1 MRQSFWV
8 TEPEESGR
16 EIMHSTDKIAILMA
30 VYNGEKYIGQ
40 QIESILSQTCQEWE
54 LFIHDDGS
62 TDRTIEAIN
71 EYQSRYPEK
80 IHLIEGKSKGGAKY
94 NFFYLFNQVEA
105 SHYMTCD
112 QDDVWLENKIELTY
126 NRMLELEK
134 SAIDKPCL
142 VYTELRVVD
151 AGLNTISETMSEY
164 QSLDC
169 HKQSISQFILQNSV
183 TGCTMMVNN
192 KLRNM
197 LIELTDIDKT
207 IMHDWW
213 AALIAVQFGRTAFID
228 EPTILYR
235 QHGDNSLGALSV
247 NKFSYIIKRIW
258 QKEQIQESM
267 RLGRVQ
273 AKEFA
278 KTYDLPDDSFPAR
291 YAALEGKSR
300 HERRRFYKENDMY
313 KTGFMR
319 RMGQV
324 IWG

>member
-80 IHLIEGKSKGGAKY
+80 IHLIEGKSTGGAKY

-183 TGCTMMVNN
+183 TGCTMMVNR
-192 KLRNM
+192 KLRDM

-213 AALIAVQFGRTAFID
+213 AALIAAQFGRTAFID

-235 QHGDNSLGALSV
+235 QHGDNTLGALSV

-300 HERRRFYKENDMY
+300 HDRQQFYKENDMY

>member
-62 TDRTIEAIN
+62 TDGTIEVIN
-71 EYQSRYPEK
+71 KYQSRYPEK
-80 IHLIEGKSKGGAKY
+80 IHLIEGKSTGGAKY

-105 SHYMTCD
+105 PHYMTCD

-126 NRMLELEK
+126 NKMLELEK

-183 TGCTMMVNN
+183 TGCTMMVNR
-192 KLRNM
+192 KLRDM

-213 AALIAVQFGRTAFID
+213 AALIAAQFGMTAFID

-267 RLGRVQ
+267 RLGREQ

-300 HERRRFYKENDMY
+300 HERQRFYKENDMY